1 MNAGPAMEEIL
12 YSETYRIVGNDFT
25 RGGEAAA
32 AVKAVLKELGI
43 GSDVIRRL
51 SIANFEA
58 EMNIIMYA
66 DEGELR
72 LQVTP
77 QAVRVVVAD
86 RGQGIPN
93 IELAM
98 QEGWSTATPEM
109 RQRGFGAGLGLPNI
123 KKSCDEFAIESTV
136 GVGTTLRYAVRLGA
150 PGAPDPDPPS
160 VGAPAGA
167 RAWPGGAS

>member
-1 MNAGPAMEEIL
+1 MEEIL

-32 AVKAVLKELGI
+32 AVKVILKELGI
-43 GSDVIRRL
+43 APELIRRL

-72 LQVTP
+72 LQVLP
-77 QAVRVVVAD
+77 DAVRVVVAD
-86 RGQGIPN
+86 HGQGIEN

-123 KKSCDEFAIESTV
+123 RKNSDEFEIRSAR
-136 GVGTTLRYAVRLGA
+136 GVGTTLRYAVRLSRK
-150 PGAPDPDPPS
+150 D
-160 VGAPAGA
+160 
-167 RAWPGGAS
+167 GASVS